1 MVTVTQKTSYVAP
14 GTIISTTISN
24 YISSHP
30 GISVSSGSTINSI
43 VKTLTLDSNITVS
56 AVGTGNTG
64 SFWGTSP
71 NNDWRI
77 YSKSGNEGTV
87 TISASN
93 SKTITSIKV
102 TFSTSNGGGLK
113 LNGTALTSGTAVTVN
128 TSSVSL
134 SVPYKSN
141 KTGQARI
148 TAIEVCYE

>member
-1 MVTVTQKTSYVAP
+1 MFSFCVLFHHKNAIIIFYGTVLSDCC
-14 GTIISTTISN
+14 N
-24 YISSHP
+24 C
-30 GISVSSGSTINSI
+30 SVG
-43 VKTLTLDSNITVS
+43 
-56 AVGTGNTG
+56 
-64 SFWGTSP
+64 

-77 YSKSGNEGTV
+77 YSKSGDEGTV

-141 KTGQARI
+141 KTGHN
-148 TAIEVCYE
+148 T